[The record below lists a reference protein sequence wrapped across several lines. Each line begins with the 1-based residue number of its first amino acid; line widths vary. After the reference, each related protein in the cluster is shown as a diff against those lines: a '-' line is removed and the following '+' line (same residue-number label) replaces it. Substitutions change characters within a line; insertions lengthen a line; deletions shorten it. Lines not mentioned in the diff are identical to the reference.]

1 MIELRL
7 GASAV
12 AGAIA
17 CVALACSGGSAA
29 PGGDSAAPGGD
40 DGGEAACMPVD
51 VPSTCPSPPPSYK
64 NDIAFIVANDCAGPK
79 CHSSGG
85 AESVH
90 DFTTYKGLYGDH
102 GTVAMQVALCPM
114 ASSGMPPPGYPQ
126 PTTAQRLALVTWASI
141 CGAPDN

>member
-1 MIELRL
+1 VSWQRL
-7 GASAV
+7 AAPAV
-12 AGAIA
+12 AVAIA

-29 PGGDSAAPGGD
+29 PGGD
-40 DGGEAACMPVD
+40 DGGEAACMPINP
-51 VPSTCPSPPPSYK
+51 PSTCPSPPPSYK
-64 NDIAFIVANDCAGPK
+64 SDISFIVANDCAVPK

-85 AESVH
+85 LASVR

-102 GTVAMQVALCPM
+102 GTVAMQVSLCPM

-126 PTTAQRLALVTWASI
+126 PTAAQRLALVTWASI